1 MPPGLS
7 VGADGTITG
16 TPTTSGTTS
25 TTFKVLDSTVPNQQS
40 ATKPLSITINAAPL
54 SLAITT
60 NSLPD
65 GKKNQ
70 AYASTLAASGGTIPY
85 TWSVTP
91 GLPTGL
97 TLAPATGV
105 ISGTPTAMSNINYN
119 FTVQDS
125 TNQTTTK
132 QLKLQIK
139 N

>member
-7 VGADGTITG
+7 VGANGTITG
-16 TPTTSGTTS
+16 TPTASGTTS
-25 TTFKVLDSTVPNQQS
+25 TTFKVLDSTVANQQS
-40 ATKPLSITINAAPL
+40 ATKLLSITINAVPPPL
-54 SLAITT
+54 TITT

-70 AYASTLAASGGTIPY
+70 AYVATLAASGGTIPY

-91 GLPTGL
+91 ALPAGL
-97 TLAPATGV
+97 TLAPATGM
-105 ISGTPTAMSNINYN
+105 ISGIPTAMSNTKYN
-119 FTVQDS
+119 FTVEDF

-132 QLKLQIK
+132 QLNLQIK